1 MTPVRFFQIAAAT
14 AGAGSQGEILE
25 KVTMEGGMVKPI
37 SADGSD
43 PKELEELVLHSM
55 RKILREAL
63 GGPGKPA

>member
-14 AGAGSQGEILE
+14 AGAASQGEILA
-25 KVTMEGGMVKPI
+25 KVSTTGAGLSAV

-43 PKELEELVLHSM
+43 PKELEELVLQSM

-63 GGPGKPA
+63 GGPGKTG